1 MKQEITVFKN
11 EKFGEIRTILDNQG
25 EPWFCISDI
34 CRTLNLT
41 NPSSVAEK
49 LDEDERSKFN
59 LGRQGLSNFTNESGI
74 YKILLRSDK
83 EETKPFQ
90 KWVTSEVLPSIRK
103 TGNYSLIQNKEN
115 KELKLQEDKLILE
128 KEKLELKKQI
138 ENRLKIKEDLKRL
151 EKLKESLAK
160 YGEDKIQI
168 IDSKIAEINGLPN
181 LIPLPNIQKEKLT
194 FSATEICKKLKDLYG
209 IEISVQKFGKL
220 SNENNLKIEK
230 YGEYFRDKSKYSDKI
245 VETFRYYESVL
256 EAVKD
261 IISAEEEIY
270 G

>member
-11 EKFGEIRTILDNQG
+11 EKFGEIRTILDKQG

-34 CRTLNLT
+34 CKILNISNATQL
-41 NPSSVAEK
+41 SDRLDDDEK
-49 LDEDERSKFN
+49 AMLDI
-59 LGRQGLSNFTNESGI
+59 GLVNRALVNFTNESGI

-83 EETKPFQ
+83 EEAKPFQ

-103 TGNYSLIQNKEN
+103 TGKYELEN
-115 KELKLQEDKLILE
+115 KQLE
-128 KEKLELKKQI
+128 KQKKEEKQLKKLELEERKLVLKEQ
-138 ENRLKIKEDLKRL
+138 EFKIKHLK
-151 EKLKESLAK
+151 ELKESLAK

-194 FSATEICKKLKDLYG
+194 FSATEICKKLKTLYG
-209 IEISVQKFGKL
+209 IDISVQKFGKL

-230 YGEYFRDKSKYSDKI
+230 YGEFFRDKSKYSDKI